1 MNELPA
7 KIMLTVLVILAI
19 LAVALS
25 FYTASAPVPL
35 TGYVTDKV
43 YHPQYFPV
51 DYNTPWVYAVVIQDE
66 AATRCTTWYVSKS
79 VYDRYEVG
87 QHVTK
92 GLW

>member
-7 KIMLTVLVILAI
+7 KILLIALIVLLVI
-19 LAVALS
+19 AVILS
-25 FYTASAPVPL
+25 FYTTSAPVPL

-51 DYNTPWVYAVVIQDE
+51 DHNTPTVYAVVIQDE
-66 AATRCTTWYVSKS
+66 AATRCTTWYVPKN
-79 VYDRYEVG
+79 VYDRYDIG

>member
-1 MNELPA
+1 MNERPA
-7 KIMLTVLVILAI
+7 KILMAVLVIMVI
-19 LAVALS
+19 IAVAMS

-43 YHPQYFPV
+43 SHPHYFPV
-51 DYNTPWVYAVVIQDE
+51 DHNTPTVYAVVIQDE